1 MQHKGKI
8 KTRITL
14 KIDVNIIDDFLDMG
28 ADILQ
33 IVPVLLRRVN
43 NAYGSMESLDKI

>member
-14 KIDVNIIDDFLDMG
+14 KIAVNINDDFLDMG

-33 IVPVLLRRVN
+33 IVLVLLRRVN